1 MDGSDLII
9 ETANTAEV
17 KPDGTETSTP
27 AKKKFIAPE
36 ISVPVDVLEATTFFQ
51 LAASGGVATSD
62 LAAFLRWKVRLAPI
76 PVPGCHH
83 ILNDRPSAVFSR

>member
-9 ETANTAEV
+9 ETVTAEV
-17 KPDGTETSTP
+17 KPGETENSTS

-51 LAASGGVATSD
+51 VAASGVT
-62 LAAFLRWKVRLAPI
+62 P
-76 PVPGCHH
+76 
-83 ILNDRPSAVFSR
+83 